1 MDITYFGHS
10 SFKLRGK
17 KVTVVTD
24 PFDPAGV
31 GLKFPKNIEADLVT
45 VSHGHPDHNSTDQIG
60 GSPFIVHGSGEYEVL
75 GVGIIGIP
83 SFHDDKQGK
92 ERGRNTIY
100 NMDIDGVHIVHL
112 GDLGEM
118 LTDKEIE
125 QLGSVHILLIP
136 VGGVYT
142 ISAKQASELIAEIEP
157 AIVIPMHYGREDLNQ
172 KVFSELSP
180 LSAFLKLMGAE
191 AAVPQSKF
199 VITKDKI
206 PEQMQV
212 VVLES

>member
-1 MDITYFGHS
+1 MDITYLGHS

-24 PFDPAGV
+24 PFDPTLV
-31 GLKFPKNIEADLVT
+31 GLKFPKNLEADIVT
-45 VSHGHPDHNSTDQIG
+45 VSHAHPDHNNVKQVAGT
-60 GSPFIVHGSGEYEVL
+60 PFVIDGPGEYEVM
-75 GVGIIGIP
+75 GVGMIGIP

-100 NMDIDGVHIVHL
+100 NIEIDGIHIVHC

-125 QLGSVHILLIP
+125 QLGVVDVLLIP
-136 VGGVYT
+136 VGGTYT
-142 ISAKQASELIAEIEP
+142 ITAKQASELIAEIEP
-157 AIVIPMHYGREDLNQ
+157 SIVIPMHYGRDDLDQ
-172 KVFSELSP
+172 KTFSELAP
-180 LSAFLKLMGAE
+180 LPTFLKIMAKE
-191 AAVPQSKF
+191 DAVAQPKL

-206 PEQMQV
+206 PDTMQV